1 MKRPFP
7 PNTPPLLARLGMNAE
22 TFIAAADHFFKDFA
36 HAVGTPAKL
45 IALAAHRQSRA
56 LRGMAAAR
64 RVFEAKTA

>member
-1 MKRPFP
+1 
-7 PNTPPLLARLGMNAE
+7 MNAE

-36 HAVGTPAKL
+36 HAVGTPATL

-64 RVFEAKTA
+64 RVFEAKTAQGWK